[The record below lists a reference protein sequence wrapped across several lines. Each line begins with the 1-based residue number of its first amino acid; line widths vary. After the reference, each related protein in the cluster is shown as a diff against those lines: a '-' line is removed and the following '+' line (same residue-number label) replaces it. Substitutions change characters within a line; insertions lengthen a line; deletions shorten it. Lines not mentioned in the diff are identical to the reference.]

1 MEVFVRRPVFTTML
15 LTSLVV
21 LGIASFVQLGVD
33 IFPKVDLPTI
43 TITTR
48 LPGAS
53 PEEIESQITKTIEE
67 AVNTIAGLDELR
79 SSSIEGQS
87 QVFAT
92 FVLER
97 NVQEA
102 ANDVREKVSAV
113 VARFPP
119 GTESPVIEKADPD
132 SAPVLAVV
140 VSGQRSPREI
150 TEIADKRI
158 KRQLETVKDVGAIT
172 IVGGQKR
179 EIQVF
184 VDPDRLSGY
193 GLSIQQVKDALARQ
207 NVEIPG
213 GRITGGAQEEGLR
226 TLGRI
231 ESPEAF
237 EELIVADLKGGP
249 VRIRDIATVVDG
261 EEEPRT
267 LSRLNGRNAVSL
279 VIRKQSGTNTVAVVD
294 RLKERLT
301 EIQKGLPQD
310 IKFEVVRDLSR

>member
-1 MEVFVRRPVFTTML
+1 MLTREEPSVVVVPADALMNVVGLNKVFVIADGKAQERQVRPGARQGATLEILQGVKAGEAWPPRTCPALYNGAPSRSSTPRPASHVGFLEVFVRRPGL
-15 LTSLVV
+15 HHHGLASLVV
-21 LGIASFVQLGVD
+21 LGLASFAQLGVD

-119 GTESPVIEKADPD
+119 GTETPIIEKADPD
-132 SAPVLAVV
+132 SAPVMAVV
-140 VSGQRSPREI
+140 VSGPALPARDHRDRRQADQAPAGDGARTWAPSPSWGARS
-150 TEIADKRI
+150 
-158 KRQLETVKDVGAIT
+158 
-172 IVGGQKR
+172 
-179 EIQVF
+179 
-184 VDPDRLSGY
+184 
-193 GLSIQQVKDALARQ
+193 ARSRSSST
-207 NVEIPG
+207 P
-213 GRITGGAQEEGLR
+213 TG
-226 TLGRI
+226 
-231 ESPEAF
+231 SP
-237 EELIVADLKGGP
+237 
-249 VRIRDIATVVDG
+249 AT
-261 EEEPRT
+261 
-267 LSRLNGRNAVSL
+267 A
-279 VIRKQSGTNTVAVVD
+279 
-294 RLKERLT
+294 
-301 EIQKGLPQD
+301 
-310 IKFEVVRDLSR
+310 

>member
-1 MEVFVRRPVFTTML
+1 MTFLEVFVRRPVFTTMFI
-15 LTSLVV
+15 TSLVV
-21 LGIASFVQLGVD
+21 LGLASFIQLGVD

-48 LPGAS
+48 LPGAA
-53 PEEIESQITKTIEE
+53 PEEIESQITKPIEE

-97 NVQEA
+97 NVPEA
-102 ANDVREKVSAV
+102 ANGVREQVKAIVS
-113 VARFPP
+113 RCPP
-119 GTESPVIEKADPD
+119 GTEAPIIEKADPD
-132 SAPVLAVV
+132 CAPVMAVV
-140 VSGQRSPREI
+140 VSGQRSAREI

-172 IVGGQKR
+172 IVGGRKR

-184 VDPDRLSGY
+184 VDPNRLNGY

-213 GRITGGAQEEGLR
+213 GRLTGGHREEGVR
-226 TLGRI
+226 TLGRV
-231 ESPEAF
+231 EVPSGF

-249 VRIRDIATVVDG
+249 VRVRDIATVVDG
-261 EEEPRT
+261 EDEPRT
-267 LSRLNGRNAVSL
+267 LSRLDGKNALSL
-279 VIRKQSGTNTVAVVD
+279 VIRKQSGTNTV
-294 RLKERLT
+294 
-301 EIQKGLPQD
+301 
-310 IKFEVVRDLSR
+310 

>member
-1 MEVFVRRPVFTTML
+1 MGLLEVFVRRPVFTTML

-21 LGIASFVQLGVD
+21 LGIASFIQLGVD

-119 GTESPVIEKADPD
+119 GTESPIIEKADPD
-132 SAPVLAVV
+132 SAPVMAVV

-172 IVGGQKR
+172 IVGGQ
-179 EIQVF
+179 
-184 VDPDRLSGY
+184 SGRSRSS
-193 GLSIQQVKDALARQ
+193 SIPTACPA
-207 NVEIPG
+207 
-213 GRITGGAQEEGLR
+213 
-226 TLGRI
+226 
-231 ESPEAF
+231 
-237 EELIVADLKGGP
+237 
-249 VRIRDIATVVDG
+249 IA
-261 EEEPRT
+261 
-267 LSRLNGRNAVSL
+267 
-279 VIRKQSGTNTVAVVD
+279 
-294 RLKERLT
+294 
-301 EIQKGLPQD
+301 
-310 IKFEVVRDLSR
+310 